1 MFKKKIV
8 FVFLLLVS
16 IGFIS
21 AQNLTVRIENAV
33 IGRGYLMIA
42 VNNNEADF
50 PNTGFRVLRIAVTD
64 QVMVVVFSNLP
75 MGQYAVSVYQ
85 DANDNGKLDT
95 NIFGIPTEKY
105 GFSNG
110 IRMPNWNKCVFD
122 FNGDKTI
129 TIQLK

>member
-1 MFKKKIV
+1 
-8 FVFLLLVS
+8 
-16 IGFIS
+16 
-21 AQNLTVRIENAV
+21 V

-110 IRMPNWNKCVFD
+110 ARMPNWNKCVFD